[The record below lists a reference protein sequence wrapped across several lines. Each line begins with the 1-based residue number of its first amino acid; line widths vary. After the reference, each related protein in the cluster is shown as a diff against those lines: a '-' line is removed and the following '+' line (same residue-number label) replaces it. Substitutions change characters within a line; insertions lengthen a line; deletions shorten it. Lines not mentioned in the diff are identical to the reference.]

1 MITAITALFGKFKY
15 YIIAIFILLS
25 LYFYM
30 TSLKTTIE
38 LQKQTIIQNEIDKKN
53 IIDGYEL
60 TLKVEKE
67 IATEKAIQ
75 TEQKQEVIKTT
86 SRVKEAV
93 IKRGEIKQ
101 DEKSNF
107 TIVTF

>member
-38 LQKQTIIQNEIDKKN
+38 LQKQTITKNEIDKQN

-67 IATEKAIQ
+67 TSVQKAITQ
-75 TEQKQEVIKTT
+75 EQKEVVVTKYKTLIKE
-86 SRVKEAV
+86 VE
-93 IKRGEIKQ
+93 KRGEIKQ
-101 DEKSNF
+101 DEKSSF

>member
-38 LQKQTIIQNEIDKKN
+38 LQKQTITKN
-53 IIDGYEL
+53 
-60 TLKVEKE
+60 
-67 IATEKAIQ
+67 
-75 TEQKQEVIKTT
+75 
-86 SRVKEAV
+86 
-93 IKRGEIKQ
+93 
-101 DEKSNF
+101 
-107 TIVTF
+107 

>member
-1 MITAITALFGKFKY
+1 MTTAIMVLFGKFKY
-15 YIIAIFILLS
+15 YIIAIFILTT

-30 TSLKTTIE
+30 TSMRATIE
-38 LQKQTIIQNEIDKKN
+38 LQKQTIKNKEENEKN
-53 IIDGYEL
+53 IIDAYEL

-67 IATEKAIQ
+67 TSVQKAITQ
-75 TEQKQEVIKTT
+75 EQKEVVVTKYKTLIKE
-86 SRVKEAV
+86 VE
-93 IKRGEIKQ
+93 KRGEIKQ